1 MGLRATVIKKYEVS
15 YGDTQGFNYDSEV
28 LADLL
33 NHFCDSAYCG
43 GEYRSTAA
51 IWEVPREEFQGMVDR
66 ISSMT
71 DTEFA
76 EACEEATGT
85 DNYTREQVLDV
96 FRGWLAETPADS
108 PYVRFGWL

>member
-15 YGDTQGFNYDSEV
+15 YGDTQGFNDDSEG

-33 NHFCDSAYCG
+33 NHFCESEYCG
-43 GEYRSTAA
+43 GEYHSMDA
-51 IWEVPREEFQGMVDR
+51 IWDVPTEEFKGMVDK
-66 ISSMT
+66 ISSMS

-76 EACEEATGT
+76 ETCVEATGAS
-85 DNYTREQVLDV
+85 NYTREQVLDV

-108 PYVRFGWL
+108 RYVRFGWL

>member
-43 GEYRSTAA
+43 GGYHSTNA
-51 IWEVPREEFQGMVDR
+51 IWEVPRGEIQGMVDR

-76 EACEEATGT
+76 EACEKATGT
-85 DNYTREQVLDV
+85 DNYTREEVLDV

>member
-43 GEYRSTAA
+43 GDYHSTAA
-51 IWEVPREEFQGMVDR
+51 IWSVPREEFQGMVDR

-71 DTEFA
+71 DAEFA
-76 EACEEATGT
+76 EACEETTGT
-85 DNYTREQVLDV
+85 DNYNREEVLDV

>member
-15 YGDTQGFNYDSEV
+15 YGDIQGFNYDSDV

-43 GEYRSTAA
+43 GDYHSTYA
-51 IWEVPREEFQGMVDR
+51 IWNVPREEFQGMVDR

-76 EACEEATGT
+76 GACEEATGT
-85 DNYTREQVLDV
+85 NNYTREEVLDV

-108 PYVRFGWL
+108 RYVRFGWL